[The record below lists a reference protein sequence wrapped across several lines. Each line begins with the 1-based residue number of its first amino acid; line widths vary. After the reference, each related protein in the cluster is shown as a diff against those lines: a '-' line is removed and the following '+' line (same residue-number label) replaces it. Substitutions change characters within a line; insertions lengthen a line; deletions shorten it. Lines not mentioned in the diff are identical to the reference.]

1 MGGIDGD
8 YGCTVYI
15 YIYIYIWVYITCNMM
30 GVYKVNMGVC
40 KVYIRC
46 TWFYIRCI
54 QLFQKTLSEEKQKAF
69 KPRPK
74 GHASMSLRTV
84 WNVFL

>member
-8 YGCTVYI
+8 YGCTV
-15 YIYIYIWVYITCNMM
+15 YIYIWVYITCNMM
-30 GVYKVNMGVC
+30 GVYKVNMSVC

-54 QLFQKTLSEEKQKAF
+54 QLFQKTLSEEKQKDF

-74 GHASMSLRTV
+74 GRASMSLRTV

>member
-1 MGGIDGD
+1 MGGLEGD
-8 YGCTVYI
+8 YGCTVYR
-15 YIYIYIWVYITCNMM
+15 YIWVYITCNMM
-30 GVYKVNMGVC
+30 GVYKVNIGVC

-74 GHASMSLRTV
+74 GHASMEQYGTS
-84 WNVFL
+84 FCK